1 MSNGSFIHGGK
12 ISVFVSLIYSEKRNK
27 KHIQAW
33 SSTAINTL
41 FFRFLVFLRRE
52 QLKQL
57 NKSNQRGLRAAV
69 VQGKTEREERR
80 RGGQTSMDMHIAPSP
95 LPFFFW
101 SLWSF
106 LIHPLPLLFSAHGI
120 DILIQEFF
128 SWIYRS
134 KISILIIYFTELNIY
149 DGFTS
154 VFQLLW
160 SKVLNLTDILQNY
173 LLDVIQ
179 CVVVNT
185 NKYTFNQYLH
195 IPNLYAPAMIS

>member
-1 MSNGSFIHGGK
+1 
-12 ISVFVSLIYSEKRNK
+12 
-27 KHIQAW
+27 
-33 SSTAINTL
+33 
-41 FFRFLVFLRRE
+41 
-52 QLKQL
+52 
-57 NKSNQRGLRAAV
+57 
-69 VQGKTEREERR
+69 
-80 RGGQTSMDMHIAPSP
+80 MDMHIAPSP

-101 SLWSF
+101 SFWSL
-106 LIHPLPLLFSAHGI
+106 LIHPLLLLFSAHGI

-195 IPNLYAPAMIS
+195 IPNLYAPAMMYYVITKFLAFSSFRIRTWHYLDISPWHRDLKKHQAHKPKQNSGGYLKKSTLTLVFLHQSMIQILL